1 MSGLWFEMVY
11 RNLKMSNIIH
21 LIQQRHL
28 YAFKR
33 YVPFVAWVAAA
44 FWAVST
50 WSDRHSVLM
59 FSGQVVAD
67 SWEVSGITTGVV
79 QDIRVKLYE
88 NVEEGQLL
96 ASLDDSAFLAEL
108 EVSRKELTRLESQV
122 MAVETELQSG
132 VAEMS
137 GDWTS
142 DLRRFQV
149 DVQRLRIEVL
159 DLDLQEK
166 KLQANLRGQQDTQES
181 SSKRAEILLA
191 KEAIAETEWQR
202 LEVLSGQG
210 SVAVADANRARR
222 QWLDVVNE
230 KLIVE
235 QELQLANGQVETLD
249 STLKSLAL
257 SGVANQEQLN
267 LAQQR
272 LDEFVDTQPGA
283 ASLTNDPRVKTVQDS
298 VNVQTAKLESLA
310 VQYRSLQLRA
320 ESTGV
325 VTSIL
330 AQPGQSVLPGEALV
344 LLSSATP
351 TQALGWLKQRI
362 SHTEINDLKFNVLSA
377 ASQEIPVSL
386 VTMAPV
392 FEQLPQVLWA
402 NPSVPEY
409 GQPLLFALPPDTGLL
424 PGEPI
429 VLSTLL

>member
-1 MSGLWFEMVY
+1 M
-11 RNLKMSNIIH
+11 NNIIN

-28 YAFKR
+28 YIFKR
-33 YVPFVAWVAAA
+33 FVPFIAWVAAA
-44 FWAVST
+44 FWAVGT

-79 QDIRVKLYE
+79 KDIRVKLYD
-88 NVEEGQLL
+88 NVEKGQLL
-96 ASLDDSAFLAEL
+96 ASLDDSVFLAEL

-122 MAVETELQSG
+122 IAVETELQSG
-132 VAEMS
+132 AAEMS

-166 KLQANLRGQQDTQES
+166 KLQANLRRQQDTQES
-181 SSKRAEILLA
+181 SSQRAEILSA
-191 KEAIAETEWQR
+191 KETIAEIEWNR
-202 LEVLSGQG
+202 LDVLSRQG
-210 SVAVADANRARR
+210 SVAVADTNSARR

-230 KLIVE
+230 RLIVE
-235 QELQLANGQVETLD
+235 QELHLANGQIETLG

-257 SGVANQEQLN
+257 SGVANQEQLR

-272 LDEFVDTQPGA
+272 LDEFVDTELGVA
-283 ASLTNDPRVKTVQDS
+283 LLTNDPRVKTVQDA
-298 VNVQTAKLESLA
+298 VNVQTARLESLA
-310 VQYRSLQLRA
+310 VEYRSLQLRA

-344 LLSSATP
+344 LLSNSTP
-351 TQALGWLKQRI
+351 TQALGWLKERI
-362 SHTEINDLKFNVLSA
+362 SHTKINDLKFNALSG

-386 VTMAPV
+386 VTIAPV
-392 FEQLPQVLWA
+392 FEQLPQALWS

-429 VLSTLL
+429 VFSTLL

>member
-1 MSGLWFEMVY
+1 
-11 RNLKMSNIIH
+11 MSNIIN

-33 YVPFVAWVAAA
+33 YVPYIAWVAAA
-44 FWAVST
+44 FWAVGT
-50 WSDRHSVLM
+50 WSDRHSVLR

-67 SWEVSGITTGVV
+67 TWEVSGITTGVV
-79 QDIRVKLYE
+79 KDIRVKLYE
-88 NVEEGQLL
+88 HVEEGQLL

-108 EVSRKELTRLESQV
+108 EVSRKELARLESQV
-122 MAVETELQSG
+122 MAVETELRSG
-132 VAEMS
+132 VSEIS

-149 DVQRLRIEVL
+149 DVQRLRIEIL

-181 SSKRAEILLA
+181 SSKRAEVLLA

-202 LEVLSGQG
+202 LEVLSSQG
-210 SVAVADANRARR
+210 SAADADANRARR

-235 QELQLANGQVETLD
+235 QELQLANGQIETLN
-249 STLKSLAL
+249 STLKSLVL
-257 SGVANQEQLN
+257 SGVANQEQLS

-272 LDEFVDTQPGA
+272 LNEFVDTQPGST
-283 ASLTNDPRVKTVQDS
+283 SLTNDPRVQTVQDA

-310 VQYRSLQLRA
+310 VQYRALQLRA
-320 ESTGV
+320 ESAGV

-330 AQPGQSVLPGEALV
+330 AQPGQSVLPGEPVAL
-344 LLSSATP
+344 LTNSMS

-362 SHTEINDLKFNVLSA
+362 NSQVMVDLEFTLLL
-377 ASQEIPVSL
+377 ASNTEIPVTL
-386 VTMAPV
+386 DTVAPV
-392 FEQLPQVLWA
+392 FEQMPQVLWM

-409 GQPLLFALPPDTGLL
+409 GQPVLFRLPAGTTLL
-424 PGEPI
+424 PGEP
-429 VLSTLL
+429 VVFSTLL

>member
-1 MSGLWFEMVY
+1 ML
-11 RNLKMSNIIH
+11 
-21 LIQQRHL
+21 
-28 YAFKR
+28 
-33 YVPFVAWVAAA
+33 
-44 FWAVST
+44 
-50 WSDRHSVLM
+50 
-59 FSGQVVAD
+59 
-67 SWEVSGITTGVV
+67 
-79 QDIRVKLYE
+79 
-88 NVEEGQLL
+88 
-96 ASLDDSAFLAEL
+96 
-108 EVSRKELTRLESQV
+108 
-122 MAVETELQSG
+122 
-132 VAEMS
+132 
-137 GDWTS
+137 
-142 DLRRFQV
+142 
-149 DVQRLRIEVL
+149 
-159 DLDLQEK
+159 
-166 KLQANLRGQQDTQES
+166 S
-181 SSKRAEILLA
+181 S
-191 KEAIAETEWQR
+191 
-202 LEVLSGQG
+202 QG

-257 SGVANQEQLN
+257 SGVANQEQLS

-283 ASLTNDPRVKTVQDS
+283 ASLTNDPRVKTVQDAVS
-298 VNVQTAKLESLA
+298 VQTAKLESLA

-344 LLSSATP
+344 LLSSSTP

-362 SHTEINDLKFNVLSA
+362 SHTEINDLEFNVLSA

-409 GQPLLFALPPDTGLL
+409 GQPLLFALPAGTGLL

-429 VLSTLL
+429 VFSTLL

>member
-1 MSGLWFEMVY
+1 M
-11 RNLKMSNIIH
+11 NNIIN

-33 YVPFVAWVAAA
+33 FVPFIAWVAAA
-44 FWAVST
+44 FWAVGT
-50 WSDRHSVLM
+50 WSDRHSALM

-79 QDIRVKLYE
+79 KDIRVKLYD
-88 NVEEGQLL
+88 NVEKGQLL

-122 MAVETELQSG
+122 VAVETELESG

-166 KLQANLRGQQDTQES
+166 KLQANLRGQQDTRES
-181 SSKRAEILLA
+181 SSKRAEILSA
-191 KEAIAETEWQR
+191 KEVIAETEWQR
-202 LEVLSGQG
+202 LELLSSQG

-230 KLIVE
+230 RLIVE
-235 QELQLANGQVETLD
+235 QELQLANGQIETLD

-257 SGVANQEQLN
+257 SGVANQEQLL

-272 LDEFVDTQPGA
+272 FDEFVDTQPGA
-283 ASLTNDPRVKTVQDS
+283 AALTNDPRVQTVQDA

-310 VQYRSLQLRA
+310 VQYRALQLRA
-320 ESTGV
+320 ESAGV

-330 AQPGQSVLPGEALV
+330 AQPGQSVLPGEPVAL
-344 LLSSATP
+344 LTNSTP

-362 SHTEINDLKFNVLSA
+362 KPEVIVDLEF
-377 ASQEIPVSL
+377 SL
-386 VTMAPV
+386 VMEGNIEISVVLDTVAPV
-392 FEQLPQVLWA
+392 FEQMPQVLWM
-402 NPSVPEY
+402 NPGVPEY
-409 GQPLLFALPPDTGLL
+409 GQPVLFKLPSGTTLL
-424 PGEPI
+424 PGEP
-429 VLSTLL
+429 VVFSTLL